1 MLTPKVTE
9 IRRPL
14 EAVTPDP
21 FVVTTPAQPLGGNVA
36 ANAVPRFTH

>member
-1 MLTPKVTE
+1 MSLSQGQTIE
-9 IRRPL
+9 LR
-14 EAVTPDP
+14 VTPDP